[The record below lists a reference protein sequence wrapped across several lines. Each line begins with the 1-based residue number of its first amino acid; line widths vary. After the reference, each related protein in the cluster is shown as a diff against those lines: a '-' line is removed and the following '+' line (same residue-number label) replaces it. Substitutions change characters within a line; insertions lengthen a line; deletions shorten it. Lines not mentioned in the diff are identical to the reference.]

1 MTINTT
7 RRAMLAGAAVLPAV
21 ALAGPNAI
29 ASTGVTDP
37 KLAAEF
43 EAFYAGWRA
52 QFLADE
58 NRRMRFY
65 ELVEAATGIPR
76 DRAPD
81 RDEPGYEEY
90 KRVWDEISK
99 EDKDPDPELTR
110 WTDLNHSRDEI
121 ALKILQQPARTIG
134 DVALQARAFALA
146 NTEIWI
152 DDPTSE
158 EPYRSMRYLT
168 ESVGKFA
175 GLDNLLP
182 GLPIAPIPEDN
193 DEEPTTE
200 PKAAVT
206 KREEPDDPIFAIIDK
221 HKAAYQ
227 AFLTKQKV
235 ATEVDASR
243 PSEKK
248 WLKVERALERARD
261 RELEALSD
269 VFNAPRPE
277 TFAGLC
283 ALGLYA
289 AKQLEIS
296 GDDLL
301 VKHQDHCAILRTL
314 VSYFSAWPDV
324 QEILKQKAI
333 EV

>member
-58 NRRMRFY
+58 NRRMQFY

-99 EDKDPDPELTR
+99 EIKDPDPDLTR

-121 ALKILQQPARTIG
+121 ALKILQQPARTVG

-146 NTEIWI
+146 NTEMWI

-158 EPYRSMRYLT
+158 EPYRCMRYLT

-175 GLDNLLP
+175 GVDTLLP
-182 GLPIAPIPEDN
+182 GMTIAPIPEDS
-193 DEEPTTE
+193 DEEPTPE
-200 PKAAVT
+200 PKLNVSER
-206 KREEPDDPIFAIIDK
+206 KEPDDPVFVVIEK
-221 HKAAYQ
+221 HRAAYQ
-227 AFLTKQKV
+227 AMMARQKI
-235 ATEVDASR
+235 ATECDASR
-243 PSEKK
+243 PSQKK
-248 WLKVERALERARD
+248 WLRVERALERARD
-261 RELEALSD
+261 LESEALSD
-269 VFNAPRPE
+269 VFNAHPE

-301 VKHQDHCAILRTL
+301 VKHQDLCAILRAL
-314 VSYFSAWPDV
+314 VSQFSAWPEI